1 MTDHTLKMEDTK
13 LHYAQIEEKDRLD
26 MGVGLLEKERT
37 REIIS
42 RYLGGPRLEIL
53 DVGGAAGVYS
63 FWLASLG
70 HSVHLIDVTPKHIE
84 QAIQIN
90 AQANAPLSS
99 ITIGDARDLR
109 NFEDASVDC
118 ILLFGPLYHLVE
130 KEDRLKA
137 LQECFRVLKGKGKLV
152 AAGINRY
159 ASLYDG
165 LSRGLIDDPYF
176 VEIMLQDLKNGQHRN
191 PKNHPDYFTT
201 TIFQLPSEME
211 AEVRESGFSLIE
223 TLPVEGPMW
232 FIQHFEER
240 WENKQAR
247 TQILDLM
254 KLIEKDY
261 ASLLMTHHYIAVAE
275 K

>member
-1 MTDHTLKMEDTK
+1 MDEFTQ
-13 LHYAQIEEKDRLD
+13 HYNEIEEKDRLNV
-26 MGVGLLEKERT
+26 GVGQLEKERT
-37 REIIS
+37 RQIIN
-42 RYLGGPRLEIL
+42 RYSKGNRWKIL

-63 FWLASLG
+63 FWLAEQG
-70 HSVHLIDVTPKHIE
+70 HEVHLADATPKHIE
-84 QAIQIN
+84 QASRIN
-90 AQANAPLSS
+90 AKVVSKLAS
-99 ITIGDARDLR
+99 ISVEDARDLGKYPSES
-109 NFEDASVDC
+109 FDC

-130 KEDRLKA
+130 KEDRSKA
-137 LQECFRVLKGKGKLV
+137 LRECHRLLKRKGKLF

-176 VEIMLQDLKNGQHRN
+176 VSIMLQDLKDGQHRN

-211 AEVRESGFSLIE
+211 EEIRESQFSLIN

-232 FIQHFEER
+232 FIHQFEQR
-240 WENKQAR
+240 WKKKHGQE
-247 TQILDLM
+247 QILEL
-254 KLIEKDY
+254 LSRIEQSP

-275 K
+275 KI